1 MGKFLSFALIFIIS
15 LAVTLE
21 SCSSTGCIDNQSS
34 IPLAGFYNSENN
46 SIEIDSITIGGVGAP
61 NDTLI
66 LDNTRAKQVYLPFRS
81 QYNSTAFYI
90 HYDQVAISSPL
101 LNDTITFNYNPIPYF
116 VSEECGAMYQYTI
129 KNVSYTQHLIDSVVV
144 TDSMITNVDI
154 ERIKIYF
161 RTTQE

>member
-1 MGKFLSFALIFIIS
+1 MGKFLIYIIS
-15 LAVTLE
+15 LFYIVTITL
-21 SCSSTGCIDNQSS
+21 SGCNSLGCIDNQSS
-34 IPLAGFYNSENN
+34 IPLAGFYSSDNK

-66 LDNTRAKQVYLPFRS
+66 LDNTNAKQVYLPFRS
-81 QYNSTAFYI
+81 QFNSTAFYI
-90 HYDQVAISSPL
+90 HYNQFAISSPL
-101 LNDTITFNYNPIPYF
+101 LNDTITFNYNPLPYF

-129 KNVSYTQHLIDSVVV
+129 KNVAYTHHLIDSVVII
-144 TDSMITNVDI
+144 DSIISNVDI